1 MARRDTIHQTACD
14 GRRSVGWLVG
24 GTVSFQSAIWR
35 VQGLVFGVT
44 SSGAPELRWVLD
56 EQTLARTDFDSGGGS
71 DA

>member
-1 MARRDTIHQTACD
+1 MARRDTIHQAACD

-24 GTVSFQSAIWR
+24 ATVLYQSTIWR
-35 VQGLVFGVT
+35 VQGLVFGIT

-56 EQTLARTDFDSGGGS
+56 EQTLANADSDSGGGS